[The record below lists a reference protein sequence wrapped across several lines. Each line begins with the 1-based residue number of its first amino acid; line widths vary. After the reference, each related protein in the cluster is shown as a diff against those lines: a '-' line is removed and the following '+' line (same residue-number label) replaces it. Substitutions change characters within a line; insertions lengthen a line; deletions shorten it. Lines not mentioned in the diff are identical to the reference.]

1 VLQQVDKMGQTLLR
15 ELADVSKRLEHE
27 KTQRSFM
34 QRWAPTALLG
44 QLVHAAAVA
53 RGHFNLKAGPG
64 LYTRHLSQLLGIQS
78 IIACATRIHAPRV
91 NDSQCSRSV
100 RECREEL
107 AALQAAMQ
115 RQAADVGSLRARLA
129 DLEMPWL
136 WRCGSEK
143 HL

>member
-1 VLQQVDKMGQTLLR
+1 MR
-15 ELADVSKRLEHE
+15 
-27 KTQRSFM
+27 
-34 QRWAPTALLG
+34 
-44 QLVHAAAVA
+44 
-53 RGHFNLKAGPG
+53 N
-64 LYTRHLSQLLGIQS
+64 
-78 IIACATRIHAPRV
+78 
-91 NDSQCSRSV
+91 SQCGRSV

-143 HL
+143 RL

>member
-1 VLQQVDKMGQTLLR
+1 LYPRHPTHYFGLL
-15 ELADVSKRLEHE
+15 VSCAE
-27 KTQRSFM
+27 F
-34 QRWAPTALLG
+34 
-44 QLVHAAAVA
+44 
-53 RGHFNLKAGPG
+53 
-64 LYTRHLSQLLGIQS
+64 
-78 IIACATRIHAPRV
+78 ATRVR
-91 NDSQCSRSV
+91 NSQCGRSV

-143 HL
+143 RL